1 MPAVPRPSTP
11 ATLDQLASFRSDID
25 ALHDRDVLTP
35 RLDAS
40 AAALVAIGAMPAIEA
55 HRASVLAVFGERG
68 EATLDRLV
76 PVAQGLLLSHAIT
89 VAGAERDVEAMAK
102 EVMDLRNL
110 LYVAAS
116 ALIERELA
124 SKRSLATLTG
134 GQGYQARVTD
144 TIALVSWFRS
154 LPSSVR
160 AQTKVTDAELEGA
173 HRTAVSFGAA
183 FAERDQARAGSS
195 AAARDRARM
204 FTLFFRTY
212 ERVRQMLTYVRWFEG
227 DVEQIAPSL
236 YANRGTRRS
245 NDDVPAPTPP
255 APMPAAP
262 KPVSPV
268 SPDMPGADPFRS
280 T

>member
-11 ATLDQLASFRSDID
+11 ATLDQLASFRSEIE
-25 ALHDRDVLTP
+25 ALLDTEVLTP
-35 RLDAS
+35 RIDVS
-40 AAALVAIGAMPAIEA
+40 AAALIAIGAMPAIEA
-55 HRASVLAVFGERG
+55 HRASVLAVFGARG

-76 PVAQGLLLSHAIT
+76 PVAQGVLLSHAIT
-89 VAGAERDVEAMAK
+89 VANGERDVEAMAK

-116 ALIERELA
+116 ALIERGLA
-124 SKRSLATLTG
+124 SKKSLATLTG
-134 GQGYQARVTD
+134 GQSYQARVTD
-144 TIALVSWFRS
+144 TIALASWFGS
-154 LPSSVR
+154 LPSTVR
-160 AQTKVTDAELEGA
+160 AQTKITDAELEHA
-173 HRTAVSFGAA
+173 QRAAVSFGAA
-183 FAERDQARAGSS
+183 FAQRDQARAGSS

-204 FTLFFRTY
+204 FTLFSRTY

-236 YANRGTRRS
+236 YAGRGTRRS
-245 NDDVPAPTPP
+245 NDDVA

-262 KPVSPV
+262 MPAAPTPVSPV